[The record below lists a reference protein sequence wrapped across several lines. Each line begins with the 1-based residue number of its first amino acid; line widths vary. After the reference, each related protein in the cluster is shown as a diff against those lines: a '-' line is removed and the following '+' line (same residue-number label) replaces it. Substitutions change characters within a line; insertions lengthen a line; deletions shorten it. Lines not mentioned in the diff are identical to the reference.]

1 MFRGWQPGTGT
12 TQATG
17 PFPLGKGPVTVGVNG
32 RGGGLVPAEG
42 CSGSWRQGGVHPVPA
57 QATEPGAPQAVIVT
71 GKNRGEPRFACA
83 QVPMSQG
90 HVIARVRL
98 EAGGPDQQ
106 RDPLACCR
114 VKATEQDGQPAV
126 IAAMLVDDSLAAA
139 GIQRT
144 RAGKAV
150 VTSRGPAAPARRRE
164 FVETQV
170 TEIAPGIYRLS
181 TYSTDANFMFNQFL
195 VVDEE
200 PLLFQTGLRSLFPL
214 VSDAVRRVIPVVQLR
229 WITFGHVEADE
240 CGSMNQWLAAA
251 PNAQVAHGAM
261 GCAVSVND
269 LADRPPRP
277 LQHGEVIELGTKRLR
292 RIETP
297 HVPHG
302 WDAGLFYEETTSTL
316 LCGDLFTA
324 LGNSP
329 ALTEQEIIGP
339 ALSAEDVFR
348 ATCLT
353 PSTGPTI
360 RSLADLRP
368 QTLGL
373 MHGPS
378 YAGDCVQALHDLAS
392 AYDERLAAEGARLHG
407 PVSPAG

>member
-1 MFRGWQPGTGT
+1 M
-12 TQATG
+12 
-17 PFPLGKGPVTVGVNG
+17 N
-32 RGGGLVPAEG
+32 
-42 CSGSWRQGGVHPVPA
+42 
-57 QATEPGAPQAVIVT
+57 
-71 GKNRGEPRFACA
+71 FA
-83 QVPMSQG
+83 
-90 HVIARVRL
+90 
-98 EAGGPDQQ
+98 
-106 RDPLACCR
+106 
-114 VKATEQDGQPAV
+114 
-126 IAAMLVDDSLAAA
+126 
-139 GIQRT
+139 
-144 RAGKAV
+144 
-150 VTSRGPAAPARRRE
+150 
-164 FVETQV
+164 ETQV

-181 TYSTDANFMFNQFL
+181 TYDTDAGFMFNQFL

-200 PLLFQTGLRSLFPL
+200 PLLFHTGLRSLFPL
-214 VSDAVRRVIPVVQLR
+214 VADAVRRVIPVERLR

-251 PNAQVAHGAM
+251 PHAQVAHGAL
-261 GCAVSVND
+261 GCLVSVND

-277 LQHGEVIELGTKRLR
+277 LEHQEVIELGGKRMR

-324 LGNSP
+324 VGNSP

-339 ALSAEDVFR
+339 ALSAEDAFR

-360 RSLADLRP
+360 RSLANLRP
-368 QTLGL
+368 LTLGL

-378 YAGDCVQALHDLAS
+378 YTGDCVQALNDLAS
-392 AYDERLAAEGARLHG
+392 AYDERLR
-407 PVSPAG
+407 